1 MGVEE
6 EGKGRGLGE
15 GEEGFE
21 ESVIE
26 EGVWVG
32 KSGEEFEGVVDVS
45 VLGEGAEGEDAR
57 HGVVVRGVSQ
67 TEEEGMLLLHFGH
80 A

>member
-32 KSGEEFEGVVDVS
+32 KSGEEFEGVV
-45 VLGEGAEGEDAR
+45 G
-57 HGVVVRGVSQ
+57 
-67 TEEEGMLLLHFGH
+67 
-80 A
+80 